1 MVMRE
6 NNMDLPVER
15 NLPMNLFEFAKDA
28 FGPFFDNEKKPLN
41 VGEVMNL
48 WFYLLGTQQTLR
60 GDQVSYNIVKDID
73 LKNKIEDIINN
84 VHRPMIEEL
93 TEFFKKEGL
102 PLPET
107 TPEKPFG
114 EYKSIPEG
122 AVMNDEEIANLIAYN
137 LVVGI
142 TAATRGITESVRAD
156 IGYLFLKYFLM
167 KVTFS
172 VSFKKLLEEKGWL
185 NEPPYYSQHSFTN

>member
-1 MVMRE
+1 MW
-6 NNMDLPVER
+6 ER
-15 NLPMNLFEFAKDA
+15 KNSMNLLEIAKDA
-28 FGPFFDNEKKPLN
+28 FGPFLDNEKKPLN

-48 WFYLLGTQQTLR
+48 WFYLLGTEQTLR
-60 GDQVSYNIVKDID
+60 GDQVAYNTCKDKD
-73 LKNKIEDIINN
+73 LKIKIEDIINN

-93 TEFFKKEGL
+93 TEFFKKEGI

-107 TPEKPFG
+107 TPEKNMG
-114 EYKSIPEG
+114 EYKTLPED
-122 AVMNDEEIANLIAYN
+122 AVMGDEELANLIIYN

-156 IGYLFLKYFLM
+156 VGYMFLKYFMM

-172 VSFKKLLEEKGWL
+172 ITFKKLLEDKGWL
-185 NEPPYYSQHSFTN
+185 NEPPYYSQINN